1 MSKKPPS
8 PFMKKVWELALSIPS
23 GKVTTYGLLT
33 ISAGGHP
40 MMAQM
45 ITHILGKCPNEKD
58 IPYHRIVY
66 ANGRVWLN
74 DKYRKDRL
82 RKYKEEGI
90 IIDKK
95 GKITNFSDI
104 IYTFI

>member
-1 MSKKPPS
+1 MKKSS
-8 PFMKKVWELALSIPS
+8 PTPFVKKVWELALSIPP
-23 GKVTTYGLLT
+23 GRVTTYGLLT
-33 ISAGGHP
+33 VTAGGHP

-45 ITHILGKCPNEKD
+45 ITHILSKCPHEKD

-66 ANGRVWLN
+66 ADGHVWLN
-74 DKYRKDRL
+74 DKYRNNRL

-90 IIDKK
+90 IVDNK
-95 GKITNFSDI
+95 GKITNFNDI